1 MNKKILK
8 EERSKRLK
16 SELLR
21 IGVFQAKRMGLSIED
36 FINIVFDG
44 NLKNYIEHYMDPI
57 LNLKKQTYRTSFLYR
72 GRRWG
77 TETQLSRLFDG
88 VVFEYV
94 PLHENSNG
102 RKIYPHINIPEIKWN
117 FIKIFLEQQT
127 LLTFLNDYYDL
138 DAIKINIVAS
148 DRYYF

>member
-1 MNKKILK
+1 
-8 EERSKRLK
+8 
-16 SELLR
+16 
-21 IGVFQAKRMGLSIED
+21 
-36 FINIVFDG
+36 
-44 NLKNYIEHYMDPI
+44 MDPI

-94 PLHENSNG
+94 PLHEKSNG
-102 RKIYPHINIPEIKWN
+102 RQIYPHINIPEIKWN

-148 DRYYF
+148 DRYFF